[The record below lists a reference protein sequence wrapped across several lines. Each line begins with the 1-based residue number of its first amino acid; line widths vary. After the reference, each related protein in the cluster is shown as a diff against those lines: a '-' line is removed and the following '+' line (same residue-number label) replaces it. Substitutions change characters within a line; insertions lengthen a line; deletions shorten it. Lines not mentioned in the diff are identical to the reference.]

1 MNLLNLAELIVAI
14 TLIIFI
20 VLLHLSKKKLK
31 LYRVIFLELILAMI
45 LGHISYDLFLK
56 PPTIEVLGDKKIIIE
71 AGKEY
76 EDKGAK
82 ARLRGRDISKT
93 LKVKNE
99 VNSKEPGEYKVY
111 YELTYKNKLIRG
123 ERTVC
128 VRDES
133 APILT
138 LKGSSIVNVP
148 SDSEYEEE
156 GYTVEDVVDGDIS
169 KNVKVEKQE
178 INEKQYKII
187 YKVCDKAGNST
198 IAERMVNIV
207 KPVKKYDKSKN
218 GYVYLTFDDG
228 PTFDIT
234 PKILDIL
241 KEENI
246 KATFFVINYTKDKEP
261 LIKRIVEEGHSI
273 GIHGNS
279 HKYAE
284 EYQSADH
291 FMDNV
296 YAMEKKIKDATGIE
310 TKIIRFPGGSS
321 NTVSKYYSVGIMTA
335 LTRRVL
341 QEGYRYFD
349 WNIPSGDS
357 GDADTSEAVYNNV
370 IKNLGKN
377 YPNMVLMHDFSGN
390 KKTVNALRD
399 IIRYCKNN
407 GYILDKIEDDTPM
420 IAHKI
425 AN

>member
-1 MNLLNLAELIVAI
+1 MNLLNLVELVVSVI
-14 TLIIFI
+14 LIIFI
-20 VLLHLSKKKLK
+20 VLLHLSKKRLK
-31 LYRVIFLELILAMI
+31 LYRVIFLEVILAVI
-45 LGHISYDLFLK
+45 LGHVGYDLFFK
-56 PPTIEVLGDKKIIIE
+56 PPTIEVLGNKKIIIE

-82 ARLRGRDISKT
+82 ARLRGRDISNN
-93 LKVKNE
+93 LKVRNE

-111 YELTYKNKLIRG
+111 YELIYKDKPIRV

-128 VRDES
+128 VRDET
-133 APILT
+133 APILI

-156 GYTVEDVVDGDIS
+156 GYTVEDDVDGDIS
-169 KNVKVEKQE
+169 KNVKIEKQE

-187 YKVCDKAGNST
+187 YKVYDKAGNSAIT
-198 IAERMVNIV
+198 ERMVNIV
-207 KPVKKYDKSKN
+207 GPVKKHDKSKN

-241 KEENI
+241 KEENV

-261 LIKRIVEEGHSI
+261 LIKRIIEEGHSI

-296 YAMEKKIKDATGIE
+296 YTMEKKIKDLTGVE

-321 NTVSKYYSVGIMTA
+321 NTVSKYYSVGIMTT

-357 GDADTSEAVYNNV
+357 GDVDTSEAVYNNV
-370 IKNLGKN
+370 VKNLGKD

-390 KKTVNALRD
+390 KKTVNSLRD
-399 IIRYCKNN
+399 IIKFCKNN
-407 GYILDKIEDDTPM
+407 GYILDKIGDDTPM
-420 IAHKI
+420 ITHKV

>member
-1 MNLLNLAELIVAI
+1 MNLLNLVELVVSVI
-14 TLIIFI
+14 LIIFI
-20 VLLHLSKKKLK
+20 VLLHLSKKRLK
-31 LYRVIFLELILAMI
+31 LYRVIFLEVILAVI
-45 LGHISYDLFLK
+45 LGHVGYDLFFK

-82 ARLRGRDISKT
+82 ARLRGRDISNN
-93 LKVKNE
+93 LKVRNE

-111 YELTYKNKLIRG
+111 YELIYKDKPIRV

-128 VRDES
+128 VRDET
-133 APILT
+133 APILI

-156 GYTVEDVVDGDIS
+156 GYTVEDDVDGDIS
-169 KNVKVEKQE
+169 KNVKIEKQE

-187 YKVCDKAGNST
+187 YKVYDKAGNSAIT
-198 IAERMVNIV
+198 ERMVNIV
-207 KPVKKYDKSKN
+207 GPVKKHDKSKN

-241 KEENI
+241 KEENV

-261 LIKRIVEEGHSI
+261 LIKRIIEEGHSI

-296 YAMEKKIKDATGIE
+296 YTMEKKIKDLTGVE

-321 NTVSKYYSVGIMTA
+321 NTVSKYYSVGIMTT

-357 GDADTSEAVYNNV
+357 GDVDTSEAVYNNV
-370 IKNLGKN
+370 VKNLGKD

-390 KKTVNALRD
+390 KKTVNSLRD
-399 IIRYCKNN
+399 IIKFCKNN
-407 GYILDKIEDDTPM
+407 GYILDKIGDDTPM
-420 IAHKI
+420 ITHKV

>member
-1 MNLLNLAELIVAI
+1 MNLLNLVELVVSII
-14 TLIIFI
+14 LIIFI

-31 LYRVIFLELILAMI
+31 LYRVIFLEVILAVI
-45 LGHISYDLFLK
+45 LGHVGYDLFFK

-82 ARLRGRDISKT
+82 ARLRGRDISNN
-93 LKVKNE
+93 LKVRNE

-111 YELTYKNKLIRG
+111 YELIYKDKPIRV

-128 VRDES
+128 VRDET
-133 APILT
+133 APILI

-156 GYTVEDVVDGDIS
+156 GYTVEDDVDGDIS
-169 KNVKVEKQE
+169 KNVKIEKQE

-187 YKVCDKAGNST
+187 YKVYDKAGNSAIT
-198 IAERMVNIV
+198 ERMVNIV
-207 KPVKKYDKSKN
+207 GPVKKHDKSKN

-241 KEENI
+241 KEENV

-261 LIKRIVEEGHSI
+261 LIKRIIEEGHSI

-296 YAMEKKIKDATGIE
+296 YTMEKKIKDLTGVE

-321 NTVSKYYSVGIMTA
+321 NTVSKYYSVGIMTT
-335 LTRRVL
+335 LTKRVL

-357 GDADTSEAVYNNV
+357 GDVDTSEAVYNNV
-370 IKNLGKN
+370 VKNLGKD

-390 KKTVNALRD
+390 KKTVNSLRD
-399 IIRYCKNN
+399 IIKYCKNN
-407 GYILDKIEDDTPM
+407 GYILDKIGDDTPM
-420 IAHKI
+420 ITHKV